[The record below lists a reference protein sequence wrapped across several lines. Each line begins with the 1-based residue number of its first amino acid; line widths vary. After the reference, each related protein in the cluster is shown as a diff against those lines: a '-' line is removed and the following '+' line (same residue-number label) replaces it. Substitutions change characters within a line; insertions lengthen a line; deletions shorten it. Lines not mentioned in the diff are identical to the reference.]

1 MWQLKAK
8 TKNKDMGYSV
18 YKIFSDLQR
27 KDSSNK
33 DYFSA
38 ASLPFTQRHKI
49 GISPEGYPIF
59 FIECSNTGHSL
70 DINLEFIS
78 VLFNRTCRL
87 SADNATQSDNV
98 YTIISL
104 KTENID
110 FQQYFLEVVCIVL
123 EQLPDN
129 PTHKQLKSEIQK
141 LIELFS
147 RFTRPPRKTIQ
158 GLWAELF
165 IIEQAKYPEY
175 LIQSWHASPED
186 KFDFNDGRDKIEV
199 KSTSQVRRVHSF
211 SLEQLNPNRNSNL
224 LIASVFVIQTGRG
237 KNIFDLKESI
247 CKRVQNLQLQFRLN
261 EILSQTLG
269 SDFDKVFDVYFD
281 YQQALDTLAFFDF
294 KDIPTINSGNIPN
307 EVSNVR
313 LDCDLS
319 RVTTIKDKEFDTA
332 HSPLFRSIQ
341 I

>member
-1 MWQLKAK
+1 
-8 TKNKDMGYSV
+8 MGHSL
-18 YKIFSDLQR
+18 YKIFADLQR
-27 KDSSNK
+27 KETINK
-33 DYFSA
+33 DNFTA
-38 ASLPFTQRHKI
+38 ASLPFAKKHKI

-59 FIECSNTGHSL
+59 FIECNNTTHSL
-70 DINLEFIS
+70 DINLELIS

-87 SADNATQSDNV
+87 SENGNQSDNI

-123 EQLPDN
+123 EQLPEN
-129 PTHKQLKSEIQK
+129 PSHKQLKTEIQK

-147 RFTRPPRKTIQ
+147 RFNRPPRKTIQ

-165 IIEQAKYPEY
+165 VIEQAKYPEY
-175 LIQSWHASPED
+175 LIQSWHSSPDD
-186 KFDFNDGRDKIEV
+186 KFDFNDGQDKIEV
-199 KSTSQVRRVHSF
+199 KSTSMVRRVHNF
-211 SLEQLNPNRNSNL
+211 ALEQLNPNINSNL
-224 LIASVFVIQTGRG
+224 LIASVFVVQTGRG
-237 KNIFDLKESI
+237 ESIFDLIDSI

-261 EILSQTLG
+261 EIVAQTLG
-269 SDFDKVFDVYFD
+269 SDFDKVFDAYFD
-281 YQQALDTLAFFDF
+281 YQQALDTLVFFDF
-294 KDIPTINSGNIPN
+294 KDIPTINNDNIPE

-319 RVTTIKDKEFDTA
+319 RVVTIKDKVFDTSQ
-332 HSPLFRSIQ
+332 SPLFRSIQ

>member
-1 MWQLKAK
+1 
-8 TKNKDMGYSV
+8 MGYSI
-18 YKIFSDLQR
+18 YKIFADLQR
-27 KDSSNK
+27 KETISRDS
-33 DYFSA
+33 FSA
-38 ASLPFTQRHKI
+38 ASLPFTQKHKI
-49 GISPEGYPIF
+49 GISTDGYPMF
-59 FIECSNTGHSL
+59 FIECSNTTHSL

-87 SADNATQSDNV
+87 SESDKQSDNI

-104 KTENID
+104 KTKNID

-123 EQLPDN
+123 EQLPES
-129 PTHKQLKSEIQK
+129 PSHKQLKTEIQK

-147 RFTRPPRKTIQ
+147 RFNRPPRKTIQ

-175 LIQSWHASPED
+175 LIQSWHSSPED
-186 KFDFNDGRDKIEV
+186 KFDFNDGQDKIEV
-199 KSTSQVRRVHSF
+199 KSTSTARRVHNF
-211 SLEQLNPNRNSNL
+211 ALEQLNPNRNSNL

-237 KNIFDLKESI
+237 KNIFDLKDSI
-247 CKRVQNLQLQFRLN
+247 FKRVQNLQLQFRLN

-294 KDIPTINSGNIPN
+294 KDIPTISNDNIPE

-319 RVTTIKDKEFDTA
+319 RVVTIKDKVFDTS

>member
-1 MWQLKAK
+1 
-8 TKNKDMGYSV
+8 MGYSI
-18 YKIFSDLQR
+18 YKIFADLQR
-27 KDSSNK
+27 KETVSKDS
-33 DYFSA
+33 FSA
-38 ASLPFTQRHKI
+38 ASLPFSQKHKI
-49 GISPEGYPIF
+49 GISPEGYPMF
-59 FIECSNTGHSL
+59 FIECNNTTHSL

-87 SADNATQSDNV
+87 SESSKQSDNIYTI

-123 EQLPDN
+123 EQLPES
-129 PTHKQLKSEIQK
+129 PTHKQLKTEIQK

-147 RFTRPPRKTIQ
+147 RFNRPPRKTIQ

-165 IIEQAKYPEY
+165 VIEQAKYPEY
-175 LIQSWHASPED
+175 LIQSWHSSPDD
-186 KFDFNDGRDKIEV
+186 KFDFNDGQDKIEV
-199 KSTSQVRRVHSF
+199 KSTSAARRVHSF
-211 SLEQLNPNRNSNL
+211 ALEQLNPNRNSNL
-224 LIASVFVIQTGRG
+224 LIASVFAVQTGRG
-237 KNIFDLKESI
+237 KNIFDLIDSI

-261 EILSQTLG
+261 EILFQTLG
-269 SDFDKVFDVYFD
+269 SDYDKVFDVYFD
-281 YQQALDTLAFFDF
+281 YHQALNTLAFFDF
-294 KDIPTINSGNIPN
+294 KDIPTISSDNIPD

-319 RVTTIKDKEFDTA
+319 RASTIKDKVFDTSQ
-332 HSPLFRSIQ
+332 SPLFRSIQ

>member
-1 MWQLKAK
+1 
-8 TKNKDMGYSV
+8 MGYSI
-18 YKIFSDLQR
+18 YKLFADLQR
-27 KDSSNK
+27 KEPIDK
-33 DYFSA
+33 DRFSA

-49 GISPEGYPIF
+49 GISPEGYPMF
-59 FIECSNTGHSL
+59 FIECNNTNHSL

-87 SADNATQSDNV
+87 SESNKQSDNI

-123 EQLPDN
+123 EQLPQN
-129 PTHKQLKSEIQK
+129 PTHKQLKTEIQK
-141 LIELFS
+141 LIDLFS
-147 RFTRPPRKTIQ
+147 RFNRPPRKTIQ

-165 IIEQAKYPEY
+165 VIEQAKYPEY
-175 LIQSWHASPED
+175 LIQSWHSSPDD
-186 KFDFNDGRDKIEV
+186 KFDFNDGQDKIEV
-199 KSTSQVRRVHSF
+199 KSTSAARRVHSF
-211 SLEQLNPNRNSNL
+211 AIEQLNPNRNSNL

-237 KNIFDLKESI
+237 KNIFDLKDSI

-281 YQQALDTLAFFDF
+281 YQQARDTLAFFDF
-294 KDIPTINSGNIPN
+294 KDIPTINNENIPD

-319 RVTTIKDKEFDTA
+319 RVGTIKDKDFDTSQ
-332 HSPLFRSIQ
+332 SPLFRSIQ

>member
-1 MWQLKAK
+1 
-8 TKNKDMGYSV
+8 MGYSV
-18 YKIFSDLQR
+18 YKIFADLQQKETIN
-27 KDSSNK
+27 KDS
-33 DYFSA
+33 FSA
-38 ASLPFTQRHKI
+38 ASLPFTQKHKI
-49 GISPEGYPIF
+49 GISPEGYPMF
-59 FIECSNTGHSL
+59 FIECNNTNHSL

-87 SADNATQSDNV
+87 SENNKQSDSI

-104 KTENID
+104 KTKNID

-123 EQLPDN
+123 EQLPEK
-129 PTHKQLKSEIQK
+129 PSHKQLKTEIQK

-147 RFTRPPRKTIQ
+147 RFNRPPRKTIQ

-165 IIEQAKYPEY
+165 VIEQAKHPEY
-175 LIQSWHASPED
+175 LIQSWHSLPED
-186 KFDFNDGRDKIEV
+186 KFDFNDGQDKIEV
-199 KSTSQVRRVHSF
+199 KSTSAARRVHSF
-211 SLEQLNPNRNSNL
+211 ALEQLNPNRNANL

-237 KNIFDLKESI
+237 KNIFDLMDSI

-269 SDFDKVFDVYFD
+269 NDFDKVFDVYFD

-294 KDIPTINSGNIPN
+294 KDIPAINSDNIPE

-319 RVTTIKDKEFDTA
+319 CVATIKDKVFDISQ
-332 HSPLFRSIQ
+332 SPLFRSIQ
-341 I
+341 V